1 MKKNSWIIFISH
13 KNKGMQCPYC
23 LSEINDK
30 ARKCRYCWE
39 RVVEI
44 DNPFRDD
51 KNKGNSTKNSKN
63 SEDND
68 STIEDYNPE
77 NSHSSLFSWNSVDSA
92 IKGGKNT
99 KSVIKT
105 HVFDDD
111 DDDFE
116 DDFENEWNT
125 LKSESDEDD
134 LWYEDDFD
142 DVNDNDDDIQDEEV
156 DIESWESFDWETD
169 LQDEDFDIDDE
180 EDLDESSSSEI
191 SSNFKSILLLIVFI
205 LIILWLWF
213 LILSLS
219 YKNPWGDV
227 LEKSNTSTTVTKNTV
242 TDVATSNSNG
252 SDLIS
257 SANHRNKKVDNI
269 SVNNTNN
276 DVVKLPTNEV
286 EAPEKKS
293 ESSNVD
299 ISKSDTSQQNINQEK
314 KATKPSCSSYP
325 GTYYRSEDWRCAC
338 PWDPVW
344 VSSWN
349 KSTRSC
355 SKTST
360 NSQNNNNYINCNDP
374 TIQMSCAW
382 WWDLCP
388 KDCYNKISQ
397 STRNEINDAINN
409 EVNNTF
415 TYYDCNDPVV
425 LLACSMWS
433 ESCPS
438 YCNH

>member
-44 DNPFRDD
+44 DNPFRND
-51 KNKGNSTKNSKN
+51 KNNGHSTKNSKH
-63 SEDND
+63 SKDND
-68 STIEDYNPE
+68 STIEESNLDNSQRWFIVWNP
-77 NSHSSLFSWNSVDSA
+77 VASA
-92 IKGGKNT
+92 IKGEKNT
-99 KSVIKT
+99 QSVIKT

-111 DDDFE
+111 DDDID
-116 DDFENEWNT
+116 DDFEDEWNT

-134 LWYEDDFD
+134 LWYEDDFKDENDID
-142 DVNDNDDDIQDEEV
+142 DEIEDDV
-156 DIESWESFDWETD
+156 DIENWENLDWETD

-276 DVVKLPTNEV
+276 DVVNLPTNEV

-293 ESSNVD
+293 ESSSAD

-314 KATKPSCSSYP
+314 RNTKPSCSAYP

-349 KSTRSC
+349 QSTRSC
-355 SKTST
+355 SKS
-360 NSQNNNNYINCNDP
+360 NSNTQNNNY
-374 TIQMSCAW
+374 
-382 WWDLCP
+382 
-388 KDCYNKISQ
+388 
-397 STRNEINDAINN
+397 
-409 EVNNTF
+409 V
-415 TYYDCNDPVV
+415 DCNDPSVQV
-425 LLACSMWS
+425 ACSVWWDWCPSQCKGYVNNEVKQELSNGLNQIDECDDPAVALACALWYD
-433 ESCPS
+433 SCPWA
-438 YCNH
+438 CRN